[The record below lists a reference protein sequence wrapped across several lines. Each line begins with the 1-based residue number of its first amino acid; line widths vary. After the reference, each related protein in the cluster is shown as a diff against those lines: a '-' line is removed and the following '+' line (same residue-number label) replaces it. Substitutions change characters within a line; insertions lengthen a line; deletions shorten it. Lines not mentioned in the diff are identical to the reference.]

1 MKCTYSGC
9 LVDSA
14 IAYVILIHVKS
25 APSFAEEVKNLR
37 NQLGLSQKALARA
50 LGVSFATINRWEM
63 GHTEPHNLVREHFE
77 AYKAKMTK
85 TGLSN
90 DPASM

>member
-1 MKCTYSGC
+1 MLYS
-9 LVDSA
+9 LQ
-14 IAYVILIHVKS
+14 VISKY
-25 APSFAEEVKNLR
+25 SFAEEVKDLR
-37 NQLGLSQKALARA
+37 NYLGLSQKALAKA

-85 TGLSN
+85 SGPSN